1 MPARG
6 KVEMHRNP
14 LRIPILVGLLVAAAG
29 CSEPET
35 HTENV
40 VIEEPVESLTIDVRS
55 GDVTIYG
62 GDDAE
67 VTATARIEGPSN
79 HLGHAL
85 TGGKLTLVDDCHENH
100 CNVDVSVAVPS
111 GVSVEVHVGSGDLE
125 VDDMLGA
132 ISLETGSGDI
142 LGDLAGADLSAQTG
156 SGDVALDVSEPA
168 ERIHVRTHS
177 GDVLVGVPAGAY
189 RLNVG
194 TSAGDRHLNDVSND
208 SSAAGSIDVFTGS
221 GDVAIRGY

>member
-1 MPARG
+1 MQ
-6 KVEMHRNP
+6 RNP
-14 LRIPILVGLLVAAAG
+14 LRIPIFVALLLAAAG
-29 CSEPET
+29 CAEPET
-35 HTENV
+35 HTEHV
-40 VIEEPVESLTIDVRS
+40 VIEEPVKSLTIDVRS
-55 GDVTIYG
+55 GDINIYG
-62 GDDAE
+62 GDNAE
-67 VTATARIEGPSN
+67 VTATARIEGASN

-100 CNVDVSVAVPS
+100 CDVDVSVAVPS

-142 LGDLAGADLSAQTG
+142 LGYDLAGADLSAETG

-168 ERIHVRTHS
+168 ERIHVRAHS

-194 TSAGDRHLNDVSND
+194 TSSGDRHLNDVSND
-208 SSAAGSIDVFTGS
+208 SSAPGSIDVFTSS

>member
-1 MPARG
+1 
-6 KVEMHRNP
+6 MHRNP
-14 LRIPILVGLLVAAAG
+14 LRIPVFVALLLAAAG

-35 HTENV
+35 HTESV
-40 VIEEPVESLTIDVRS
+40 VIQEPVTNLTIDVRS
-55 GDVTIYG
+55 GDIAIYG
-62 GDDAE
+62 SDDAE
-67 VTATARIEGPSN
+67 VTATARIQGPSN

-125 VDDMLGA
+125 VNDMLGA

-142 LGDLAGADLSAQTG
+142 LGYDLAGADLRTETG
-156 SGDVALDVSEPA
+156 SGDVSLDVSEPA

-194 TSAGDRHLNDVSND
+194 TSSGDRHLNDVSND
-208 SSAAGSIDVFTGS
+208 SSAAGSIDVFTSS